1 MPPPPQLVLHAR
13 WEGAME
19 PDEMEERDLGLG
31 ESGRQ
36 RQRGIEDR
44 GQRQSTGVGRWQ
56 FAGAFS
62 DPIRNS
68 GLNSC
73 RTQRTDVEVHPT
85 DRTVD

>member
-1 MPPPPQLVLHAR
+1 VLHAR

-44 GQRQSTGVGRWQ
+44 GQR
-56 FAGAFS
+56 
-62 DPIRNS
+62 
-68 GLNSC
+68 
-73 RTQRTDVEVHPT
+73 
-85 DRTVD
+85 

>member
-1 MPPPPQLVLHAR
+1 
-13 WEGAME
+13 ME

-62 DPIRNS
+62 DPIAAKHSALMLKSIR
-68 GLNSC
+68 
-73 RTQRTDVEVHPT
+73 RTEPSTEHNHRFQSAEE
-85 DRTVD
+85 